1 MKRLMAWLSSSY
13 ALDLRSLA
21 AFRVG
26 LGALVLSDLWIRSQ
40 PGLFQAFHTDAGV
53 LPRTVLIESVG
64 DAWRLTPQLL
74 SGTSQGMACVFAV
87 HALLGLALLLGWK
100 SRLMALGCWILT
112 LGLQNRTPPIIQ
124 GGDLYFR
131 MQLLIAALLPIG
143 SAFSLDRLFRRQ
155 DPEEEETSVTFS
167 SAATFLLILQVT
179 CVYFFA
185 GLLKWAEPDWQAGL
199 GTRYAL
205 LALQFA
211 TPLSLKLSQWKA
223 FTWFANW
230 ATVWS
235 ELLITLVA
243 FFLPLKKRP
252 KILVWAGILGLAG
265 LHLSISLLLQ
275 VGLFGAISIV
285 PLLALI
291 PSSFWKRRSRRNAFQ
306 GVVLYYDGE
315 CGVCWRMIVLLHR
328 ILGFPLTLARPAQSE
343 PEVLARME
351 KENSW
356 LLKRSDSAFFTRFD
370 GIIELLSETKK
381 PAWRLLALL
390 LGFPPIRSVGN
401 LAYRGFASHRPLMS
415 RFVPDLESRAPQLP
429 GWTAALVA
437 AFVAVIIFLFN
448 WQTLPHQNGK
458 PLQNWIQSQRWIWLT
473 GLDQQWGM
481 FSKPMKDP
489 GWYEIQGIQANGK
502 EFDLLTQ
509 QDKSQFGKRPELI
522 SDTFLG
528 DRWRKYW
535 VNLLPSTTQVHRLN
549 FGKYLCREW
558 NSKLSTQ
565 EKLETF
571 DIVYYRV
578 DLGPTS
584 TGQEP
589 PKPTILWRHECF
601 SGAALK
607 WGRK

>member
-1 MKRLMAWLSSSY
+1 MKRLKAWLSSSY

-26 LGALVLSDLWIRSQ
+26 LGVLVLSDLWIRAQ

-53 LPRTVLIESVG
+53 LPRTVLIESIG

-74 SGTSQGMACVFAV
+74 SGTSQGTALVFAI
-87 HALLGLALLLGWK
+87 HALLGLGVLLGWK
-100 SRLMALGCWILT
+100 SRFMALGCWFLT

-143 SAFSLDRLFRRQ
+143 SAFSLDRLFRRH
-155 DPEEEETSVTFS
+155 DTEEDETPSSYS
-167 SAATFLLILQVT
+167 SASTFLLVLQIT

-185 GLLKWAEPDWQAGL
+185 GLLKWAEPDWQSGL

-223 FTWFANW
+223 FTWAANW
-230 ATVWS
+230 ATVWG
-235 ELLITLVA
+235 ELLIPLIA
-243 FFLPLKKRP
+243 FFLPLKRRP
-252 KILVWAGILGLAG
+252 DAWIWAGILALAG

-275 VGLFGAISIV
+275 VGLFGAISLV

-291 PSSFWKRRSRRNAFQ
+291 PGSFWKRRKGRNLLQ
-306 GVVLYYDGE
+306 GVKLYYDGE

-328 ILGFPLTLARPAQSE
+328 ILGFPLSLARPAQTE
-343 PEVLARME
+343 PEAFALME

-356 LLKRSDSAFFTRFD
+356 VLQKSDGAFFTRFD
-370 GIIELLSETKK
+370 GILELLSQAHA
-381 PAWRLLALL
+381 PAWQLFGRI
-390 LGFPPIRSVGN
+390 LGWAPIRSIGN

-415 RFVPDLESRAPQLP
+415 RFVPDLESKAPKDP
-429 GWTAALVA
+429 GISVILIA
-437 AFVAVIIFLFN
+437 AFVSMVIFLFN
-448 WQTLPHQNGK
+448 WQTLPHQSGK
-458 PLQNWIQSQRWIWLT
+458 PLQRWIQSQRWIWMM

-489 GWYEIQGIQANGK
+489 GWYEIQGIQANGN
-502 EFDLLTQ
+502 ELDLLTQ
-509 QDKSQFGKRPELI
+509 QNKERFGKRPEVI

-535 VNLLPSTTQVHRLN
+535 VNLLPSSSQVHRLN

-558 NSKLSTQ
+558 NLKLSAQ
-565 EKLETF
+565 ERLETF

-578 DLGPTS
+578 DLGPEA
-584 TGQEP
+584 TGQEAA
-589 PKPTILWRHECF
+589 KPTILWRHECF
-601 SGAALK
+601 TGAAAK
-607 WGRK
+607 WRRK

>member
-1 MKRLMAWLSSSY
+1 MKRLKAWLSSSY

-26 LGALVLSDLWIRSQ
+26 LGVLVLSDLWIRAQ

-53 LPRTVLIESVG
+53 LPRTVLIESIG

-74 SGTSQGMACVFAV
+74 SGTSQGTAWVFAV
-87 HALLGLALLLGWK
+87 HALLGLGLLLGWK
-100 SRLMALGCWILT
+100 SRLMALGCWFLT
-112 LGLQNRTPPIIQ
+112 LGLQNRTPPIVQ

-131 MQLLIAALLPIG
+131 MQLLIAALLPVG
-143 SAFSLDRLFRRQ
+143 SAFSLDRLFRRYEP
-155 DPEEEETSVTFS
+155 DEEKISSTFS
-167 SAATFLLILQVT
+167 SAATFLLVLQIT

-211 TPLSLKLSQWKA
+211 TPFSLKLSQWKA
-223 FTWFANW
+223 FTWPANW
-230 ATVWS
+230 ATVWG
-235 ELLITLVA
+235 ELLIPLVA

-252 KILVWAGILGLAG
+252 DAWVWAGILALAG
-265 LHLSISLLLQ
+265 LHLSISLFLQ
-275 VGLFGAISIV
+275 VGLFGAISLV

-291 PSSFWKRRSRRNAFQ
+291 PGSFWKSRNRRSSFQ
-306 GVVLYYDGE
+306 GVNLFYDGE

-328 ILGFPLTLARPAQSE
+328 ILGFPLSLARPAQSE
-343 PEVLARME
+343 PKAYSLME

-356 LLKRSDSAFFTRFD
+356 VLQTGNGSFFTRFD
-370 GIIELLSETKK
+370 GILELLSRTRA
-381 PAWRLLALL
+381 PAWQLQGRIS
-390 LGFPPIRSVGN
+390 GWSPIRSIGN

-415 RFVPDLESRAPQLP
+415 RFVPALESNAPKEP
-429 GWTAALVA
+429 GISASLIA
-437 AFVAVIIFLFN
+437 AFVSVVIFLFN
-448 WQTLPHQNGK
+448 WQTLPHQSGK
-458 PLQNWIQSQRWIWLT
+458 PLQRWIQSQRWIWMM

-489 GWYEIQGIQANGK
+489 GWYEIQGIQANGN
-502 EFDLLTQ
+502 ELDLLTRQ
-509 QDKSQFGKRPELI
+509 NKERFGKRPEVI
-522 SDTFLG
+522 SDTFQG

-535 VNLLPSTTQVHRLN
+535 VNLLPSSSQVHRLN

-558 NSKLSTQ
+558 NTKLSAH
-565 EKLETF
+565 ERLETF

-578 DLGPTS
+578 DLGPEA
-584 TGQEP
+584 TGREAAT
-589 PKPTILWRHECF
+589 PTVLWRHECL
-601 SGAALK
+601 SGAAAK